1 MPGIKARKIKRRRL
15 AYLALLGVG
24 VLALSELF
32 SNGLSRF
39 WANHPMI
46 TAVIAFAFSVAVT
59 ILVVEEA
66 RGQREARRWATL
78 GDIAQRHLSGAAF
91 RVCAGILQGT
101 GWDEAGERL
110 NDAAEHLEKTG
121 ERPGREAPALLPET
135 YENDLAEAL
144 QDSEYR
150 LALAD
155 AVGPLTEELD
165 SALAQWAVIMIA
177 TPDLAERLQPF
188 SLLRETIGPLSG
200 YLRRYGDSLQDE
212 TMFWSTLRILLLLFA
227 SVDALRREAIGEKN
241 LFGETADDHDR
252 AWGLPFKAQR
262 WLWEKDLGDTLPPA

>member
-1 MPGIKARKIKRRRL
+1 MPGIKARKIKRQRL
-15 AYLALLGVG
+15 AYIALLGVG

-32 SNGLSRF
+32 SVGLSRF
-39 WANHPMI
+39 WTNHPMI
-46 TAVIAFAFSVAVT
+46 AAIIAFAFSVALT
-59 ILVVEEA
+59 ILVVEEV

-78 GDIAQRHLSGAAF
+78 GDIAQRQLSGAAF
-91 RVCAGILQGT
+91 KVCAGILQGT
-101 GWDEAGERL
+101 GWEEAGERL
-110 NDAAEHLEKTG
+110 NDAAEHLEQTG
-121 ERPGREAPALLPET
+121 ERPGWEAPALLPET
-135 YENDLAEAL
+135 YEEDLAEAL
-144 QDSEYR
+144 QDSDYR

-188 SLLRETIGPLSG
+188 SLLRETIGPLTG
-200 YLRRYGDSLQDE
+200 YMRRYGASAKEQ

-227 SVDALRREAIGEKN
+227 SVDALRREALGEKN
-241 LFGETADDHDR
+241 LFGETAYDHDR

-262 WLWEKDLGDTLPPA
+262 WLWDRDTANSVSAT